1 MKYFVT
7 SKISEN
13 IHETPEGYLLCLGV
27 PIARTGEMIYGDGET
42 PLESDDDGRVLITRE
57 EAEVFR
63 AETIASFEG
72 KPVTITH
79 PKEFV
84 NPANWKTLAGG
95 VMQNVR
101 RGEGELKD
109 SLIADLL
116 ITDSMAIALVKNGL
130 REVSCGY
137 EAEYTQV
144 EEGKGYQTN
153 IVGNHLALV
162 QQGRAGSSY
171 AINDHKGKG
180 DVSMSKLEKLLA
192 KLGITKDSP
201 MAKTIDEAMKED
213 EKKDDKKD
221 DKAKDE
227 AGHGYDELVK
237 MVKDLSSKI
246 ESMGKSKDESEEK
259 PAPKKDAKKDES
271 EDEGEESPA
280 EATLEERLKVLE
292 AAVQKLLERES
303 KEDEVPVDEEEVGD
317 EDGEEMESEDDDLA
331 ATGITG
337 DAATEV
343 ISRAEILAPGI
354 KATKDVKVKA
364 LKAAYATKDGKK
376 IIESLTGGKA
386 PAFDSA
392 EKVETLFIA
401 ASELM
406 KVTRG
411 NDLSRTKTRDY
422 SPVLESREGE
432 MTAERMN
439 EINAKHYN
447 QSK

>member
-1 MKYFVT
+1 MKYFTT

-13 IHETPEGYLLCLGV
+13 IHQTPEGYLLCLGV
-27 PIARTGEMIYGDGET
+27 PIARTGDMVYGDGET
-42 PLESDDDGRVLITRE
+42 PLDSDEDGRVLITRE

-63 AETIASFEG
+63 PETIASFEG

-144 EEGKGYQTN
+144 EEGKGFQSN
-153 IVGNHLALV
+153 IIGNHLALV
-162 QQGRAGSSY
+162 QQGRAGSAY
-171 AINDHKGKG
+171 AINDHKG
-180 DVSMSKLEKLLA
+180 VSKMKLSDKIKAIFA
-192 KLGITKDSP
+192 K
-201 MAKTIDEAMKED
+201 AQDEAMKIAE
-213 EKKDDKKD
+213 
-221 DKAKDE
+221 DE
-227 AGHGYDELVK
+227 AGEKEKGDEGKEKSKDASAMDELVK
-237 MVKDLSSKI
+237 MVKDLDEKVSA
-246 ESMGKSKDESEEK
+246 MTKDKDEEK
-259 PAPKKDAKKDES
+259 PASKKDGKKDKS

-280 EATLEERLKVLE
+280 EASLEERLKILE
-292 AAVQKLLERES
+292 QAVQKLLERES

-317 EDGEEMESEDDDLA
+317 DDGEEMESEDDDLA

-406 KVTRG
+406 KVSRG
-411 NDLSRTKTRDY
+411 NDLSKTKTRDY
-422 SPVLESREGE
+422 SSVFESRNGE
-432 MTAERMN
+432 MTAEKMN
-439 EINAKHYN
+439 EINAKFYN
-447 QSK
+447 QK